1 MSTNNC
7 FFERVS
13 ALSIGILLLV
23 GAIGFALIGL
33 TVLPVVGLVVAVPVF
48 ALSVYFFR
56 VHFNRQCEIRT

>member
-1 MSTNNC
+1 MNATNC

-13 ALSIGILLLV
+13 ALTIGILLLV
-23 GAIGFALIGL
+23 GAIGFAVVGL
-33 TVLPVVGLVVAVPVF
+33 TVLPVVGLVVAVPIF